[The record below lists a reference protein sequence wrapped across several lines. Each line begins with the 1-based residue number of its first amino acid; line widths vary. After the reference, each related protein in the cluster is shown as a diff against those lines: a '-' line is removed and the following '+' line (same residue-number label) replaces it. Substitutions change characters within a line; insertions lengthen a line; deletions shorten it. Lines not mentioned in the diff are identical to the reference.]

1 MPHQSSSGFHTVTF
15 ILVIV
20 ILCLLAAW
28 ILVSLIWWFMNSG
41 YYKKFLGAGEAALKK
56 LREQPE

>member
-1 MPHQSSSGFHTVTF
+1 MPHQSSSGLHTVTF

-28 ILVSLIWWFMNSG
+28 ILVSLIWWFMHSG
-41 YYKKFLGAGEAALKK
+41 YYKKVLSAGKELIK
-56 LREQPE
+56 E